1 MINKVWRYLKNAIDN
16 RQFEGAIKKFL
27 GFEATLFVDI
37 GSYEMYKIYLGKM
50 DLLIDF
56 LCFIS
61 SNKVHPKPRNSII
74 ALSNMKTFKNF
85 KKVIKRNK

>member
-1 MINKVWRYLKNAIDN
+1 
-16 RQFEGAIKKFL
+16 
-27 GFEATLFVDI
+27 
-37 GSYEMYKIYLGKM
+37 MYKQIDLGKM
-50 DLLIDF
+50 YLLIDF

-85 KKVIKRNK
+85 KKSNQRKLNENKIFFNSPCFDEFSDKLITSECL